1 MVQTGMQTVIGY
13 FENRSQAEQAI
24 AQLMDAGFR
33 PDTVGLAARSTS
45 ERSARSVLDRVS
57 GFFRGSDAARE
68 GADMAEESRL
78 YAEHEYDSDSLR
90 ESLGALGIS
99 EDRAKYFEHRLDQGK
114 EGVLLTLRAEGRERE
129 AEQIIQQNGGD
140 TGESAANYQY
150 PAATAEVS
158 GAQPRTIQLLGEVLR
173 VHKERVGLGEVKLR
187 KEVVTENQTV
197 QVPVTHEEL
206 IIERHPVG
214 KRLQAPRL
222 AKPPRCAF
230 HSAKSVSPLRN
241 GQRFARRLRS
251 ERER

>member
-1 MVQTGMQTVIGY
+1 
-13 FENRSQAEQAI
+13 
-24 AQLMDAGFR
+24 
-33 PDTVGLAARSTS
+33 
-45 ERSARSVLDRVS
+45 
-57 GFFRGSDAARE
+57 
-68 GADMAEESRL
+68 
-78 YAEHEYDSDSLR
+78 
-90 ESLGALGIS
+90 GALRIS
-99 EDRAKYFEHRLDQGK
+99 DDRAKYFEHRLDQGK

-206 IIERHPVG
+206 VIERHPAGDAAAAAAASAQVG
-214 KRLQAPRL
+214 AGSEIRI
-222 AKPPRCAF
+222 
-230 HSAKSVSPLRN
+230 PLTE
-241 GQRFARRLRS
+241 
-251 ERER
+251 ERVTV